1 MSRPVNQKQ
10 IAALA
15 GVSQTVVSRVL
26 SGRARE
32 IGIADETIRR
42 VSDIA
47 ARFNYLPNIGASLLQ
62 GRKTHLL
69 SVIVRALDDPVLVS
83 LLAQA
88 RHAASQTGY
97 STIIAGFDH
106 GHYNAKDV
114 EMMEAYRPDA
124 YLLLG
129 DMDFARWPLHFFS
142 AGKPIVNITE
152 SARENPAPVQSV
164 SADETLGCRMLLAHL
179 AQSGHRRIGL
189 IADGNPVGR
198 RRMCAF
204 LAEMAEMGL
213 SARPEWIFAS
223 DACPA
228 VAGAEAARHY
238 ADAIRTGEA
247 PSAFCAMDDTIAL
260 SALRGFL
267 RCGLAVPGEVAIAG
281 YNDIPAAQTAYPSLT
296 TLAQPTAALVQEAMR
311 RLTAEAAPS
320 ESARAVFPPEL
331 KVRESTAI
339 KP

>member
-47 ARFNYLPNIGASLLQ
+47 ERFNYLPNIGASLLQ

-69 SVIVRALDDPVLVS
+69 SVIVRALDDPVLIA

-88 RHAASQTGY
+88 RHAASQAGY

-129 DMDFARWPLHFFS
+129 DMDFSRWPLHFLS

-164 SADETLGCRMLLAHL
+164 SADEACGCRMLLEHL
-179 AQSGHRRIGL
+179 KQAGHSRIGL

-198 RRMCAF
+198 QRLSSF
-204 LAEMAEMGL
+204 LSEMAHLGL
-213 SARPEWIFAS
+213 AAPAEWVFAS
-223 DACPA
+223 DACPET
-228 VAGAEAARHY
+228 AGAEAARHY
-238 ADAIRTGEA
+238 AEA
-247 PSAFCAMDDTIAL
+247 VRAGNAPTAFCAMNDTIAL
-260 SALRGFL
+260 SALSEFL
-267 RCGLAVPGEVAIAG
+267 RCGLTVPGNLAIAG
-281 YNDIPAAQTAYPSLT
+281 CNDIPAARMSYPSLT
-296 TLAQPTAALVQEAMR
+296 TLARPIAALVHEAMR
-311 RLTAEAAPS
+311 RLTAGDAYP
-320 ESARAVFPPEL
+320 ESACAAFRPEL
-331 KVRESTAI
+331 KVRESTA
-339 KP
+339 PRA